1 MGLCLGLTLLLKHHC
16 PWWHSLYQYTAWCD
30 MLQMV
35 RFLFCLA
42 LLSFC
47 IGKYQLKA
55 ELHGRNVSLTWR
67 DFKPPDYQFEYS
79 VAISTSLTTTTWK
92 KVEVRLFKQKKKEW
106 YNVLYFSRC
115 ILYHLLYSVFTR
127 YVYTIFAS
135 KDYGPILLFKLCVCL
150 VNTPKKKEF

>member
-1 MGLCLGLTLLLKHHC
+1 MCNYICTVIHFNISFKTNVTFVSEFYDWFTYSEGVGWLGLCLGLTLLLKQHC

-67 DFKPPDYQFEYS
+67 DFKPPDYKFEYS

-92 KVEVRLFKQKKKEW
+92 KVEVRLFKKRKE
-106 YNVLYFSRC
+106 RM
-115 ILYHLLYSVFTR
+115 I
-127 YVYTIFAS
+127 
-135 KDYGPILLFKLCVCL
+135 
-150 VNTPKKKEF
+150 

>member
-1 MGLCLGLTLLLKHHC
+1 MGLCLGLTLLLKQHC

-92 KVEVRLFKQKKKEW
+92 KVEVRLFKKKKKKEW
-106 YNVLYFSRC
+106 YNVLYFVDVFYIIYYTVC
-115 ILYHLLYSVFTR
+115 LLDM
-127 YVYTIFAS
+127 YTQYLRAKIMVRS
-135 KDYGPILLFKLCVCL
+135 TSLNCVC
-150 VNTPKKKEF
+150 V